1 MRAERRHRGDNGAVR
16 IAARGAAGPAKTP
29 EFFGDPFADFPSLPT
44 LGAGESR
51 GARGARDRL
60 AAPVRGGHSPEG
72 EFVCWRRCGRGIKPI
87 MRLRQLVLASSVVV
101 LSSAACGSP
110 SVETGGDTDAGSSG
124 GAATGGATS
133 GATDGL
139 ACAPGMSVACT
150 CQNGDVGAQTCAD
163 DGQSYG
169 PCACDGGS
177 GSASAGTTTADPTG
191 GTGEPSTGDVQLE
204 KFSFFVTS
212 LKAMQELSGSQDGF
226 GGDLRF
232 GEQGAGAGLR
242 GADKICAAIAEKS
255 MPGAS
260 SKGWRAFLSASDD
273 GNGQQVD
280 AIDRVGEGP
289 WYDRLGRLVA
299 ATKAD
304 LAAERPVGGDPAIV
318 DDLPNE
324 DGVGNHQPD
333 PNLDPVDNH
342 DTLTGSNPQ
351 GRLAG
356 ASFTCSDWTSA
367 QGQAQVQPRIGH
379 SWPRNANSGRN
390 WISDHNAGGCGPGVN
405 IVQMGGPQ
413 PGDYTVGAG
422 GGYGGIYCFA
432 LTQ

>member
-1 MRAERRHRGDNGAVR
+1 M
-16 IAARGAAGPAKTP
+16 
-29 EFFGDPFADFPSLPT
+29 
-44 LGAGESR
+44 
-51 GARGARDRL
+51 
-60 AAPVRGGHSPEG
+60 
-72 EFVCWRRCGRGIKPI
+72 CWRRRGRGIKPI

-242 GADKICAAIAEKS
+242 GADKICATIAEMS
-255 MPGAS
+255 MPGSAA
-260 SKGWRAFLSASDD
+260 KQWRAFLSVAADE
-273 GNGQQVD
+273 GGAQVN

-299 ATKAD
+299 STRAD
-304 LAAERPVGGDPAIV
+304 LLHDRPLGADPAIV
-318 DDLPNE
+318 NDLPNE
-324 DGVGNHQPD
+324 WGVPNRRPD
-333 PNLDPVDNH
+333 PNLPEQDNH
-342 DTLTGSNPQ
+342 HVLTGSDAQ
-351 GRLAG
+351 GVLFG
-356 ASFTCSDWTSA
+356 ANATCLDWTSA
-367 QGQAQVQPRIGH
+367 MGDRDLDGRPRVGLAF
-379 SWPRNANSGRN
+379 PRPGAMDSMGIN
-390 WISDHNAGGCGPGVN
+390 WISGLIESGCAPGVTLVPTPPPGPD
-405 IVQMGGPQ
+405 IV
-413 PGDYTVGAG
+413 DVGSG

-432 LTQ
+432 LTP